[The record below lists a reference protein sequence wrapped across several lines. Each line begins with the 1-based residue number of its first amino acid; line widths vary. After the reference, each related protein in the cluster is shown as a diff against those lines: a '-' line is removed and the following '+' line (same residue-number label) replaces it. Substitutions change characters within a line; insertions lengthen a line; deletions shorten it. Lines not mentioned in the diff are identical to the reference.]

1 MNPARILD
9 LANAFWGSAALFA
22 ALDHG
27 LFAALEAGPASAA
40 DLATRQGLPVRSTE
54 LLLDAVTAL
63 GLCVRE
69 DGTYRN
75 TPEAGVF
82 LVPGRPGSLA
92 GALAYNAR
100 LFPAWAR
107 LGEAISNDAP
117 IVATPVYTG
126 DDPTRT
132 RAFVEGMHVR
142 ALGMG
147 HGLVGAVD
155 LTGRRRLLDVGGGP
169 GTLSVLLCKRYP
181 ELQATVLELPGIA
194 AVGRELVAQQGMA
207 GRVVHQDADV
217 FTVVPGADLGAGY
230 DAVLVSGLLH
240 REPPEAC
247 KALLGRLRDALDPGG
262 VLYIVDVMRDQTRVG
277 PPFAALFGLNMFLT
291 SERGGC
297 HADVDHVAQLEEL
310 GFVDPVITRPTPPMV
325 HTVVHATRA

>member
-1 MNPARILD
+1 MNPGRILD

-27 LFAALEAGPASAA
+27 LFAALEAGPATAAEVASA
-40 DLATRQGLPVRSTE
+40 RSLPLRSTE
-54 LLLDAVTAL
+54 LVLDAVTAL
-63 GLCVRE
+63 GLCVKGDDDR
-69 DGTYRN
+69 YCN
-75 TPEAGVF
+75 TPEASVF

-107 LGEAISNDAP
+107 LGEAVSNDAP
-117 IVATPVYTG
+117 IVQTPVYTG
-126 DDPTRT
+126 DDATRT

-147 HGLVGAVD
+147 HGLIGAVD
-155 LTGRRRLLDVGGGP
+155 LTGRHHLLDVGGGP
-169 GTLSVLLCKRYP
+169 GTLSVLLCRRYP
-181 ELQATVLELPGIA
+181 ELRATVLELPGIA
-194 AVGRELVAQQGMA
+194 AVGRELVAAQGMA
-207 GRVVHQDADV
+207 ERVIHRDADV
-217 FTVVPGADLGAGY
+217 LTADLGTGH

-240 REPPEAC
+240 REPAEAC
-247 KALLGRLRDALDPGG
+247 KALIGRLRDALEPGG
-262 VLYIVDVMRDQTRVG
+262 VIYLVDVMRDQTRVG

-297 HADVDHVAQLEEL
+297 HADVDHVAWLEQL
-310 GFVDPVITRPTPPMV
+310 GFTDPSITRPTPPMV
-325 HTVVHATRA
+325 HTIVRAIRA

>member
-22 ALDHG
+22 ALDHQ
-27 LFAALEAGPASAA
+27 LFATLDAGPATAA
-40 DLATRQGLPVRSTE
+40 DVAAKRGLPVRSTE
-54 LLLDAVTAL
+54 LVLDAVTAL

-69 DGTYRN
+69 GDTYRN
-75 TPEAGVF
+75 TPEAAVF
-82 LVPGRPGSLA
+82 LVPGKPGSLA

-107 LGEAISNDAP
+107 LGEAVGNDAP
-117 IVATPVYTG
+117 IVPTPVYTG
-126 DDPTRT
+126 DDPART

-155 LTGRRRLLDVGGGP
+155 LSGKKHLLDVAGGP
-169 GTLSVLLCKRYP
+169 GTLSVLLCRRHP
-181 ELQATVLELPGIA
+181 ELRATVLELPGIA

-207 GRVVHQDADV
+207 DRVVHKDADV
-217 FTVVPGADLGAGY
+217 LTAALGGGH

-240 REPPEAC
+240 REPPDAC
-247 KALLGRLRDALDPGG
+247 KALLARLKDALDPGG
-262 VLYIVDVMRDQTRVG
+262 VIYIVDVMRDQTRVG

-297 HADVDHVAQLEEL
+297 HPDVDHVDWLTEL
-310 GFVDPVITRPTPPMV
+310 GFTDPVITRPTPPMV
-325 HTVVHATRA
+325 HTVVRATRA

>member
-27 LFAALEAGPASAA
+27 LFAVLEGGPATAA
-40 DLATRQGLPVRSTE
+40 EVAERKGLPLRSTE

-63 GLCVRE
+63 GLLSRE
-69 DGTYRN
+69 HGRYQN
-75 TPEAGVF
+75 TPESNVF
-82 LVPGRPGSLA
+82 LVPGKPGSLA

-107 LGEAISNDAP
+107 LGEAVANDAP
-117 IVATPVYTG
+117 IVGTPVYTG

-155 LTGRRRLLDVGGGP
+155 LGGKKHLLDVAGGP
-169 GTLSVLLCKRYP
+169 GTLSVLLCRRYP
-181 ELQATVLELPGIA
+181 ELRATVLELPGIA
-194 AVGRELVAQQGMA
+194 AVGRELVAAQGMA
-207 GRVVHQDADV
+207 ERVVHRDTDV
-217 FTVVPGADLGAGY
+217 FSDALGAELGGGH

-240 REPPEAC
+240 REPAEAC
-247 KALLGRLRDALDPGG
+247 KALLGHLRESLDPGG
-262 VLYIVDVMRDQTRVG
+262 VIYIVDVMRDQTRIG

-297 HADVDHVAQLEEL
+297 HADVDHVAWLEEL
-310 GFVDPVITRPTPPMV
+310 GFTDAVITRPTPPMV
-325 HTVVHATRA
+325 HTVVRATRS

>member
-1 MNPARILD
+1 MNPTRILD

-27 LFAALEAGPASAA
+27 LFAALAEAPGTAA
-40 DLATRQGLPVRSTE
+40 DVAARKGLPVRSTE

-63 GLCVRE
+63 GLTVK
-69 DGTYRN
+69 DGETFRN

-82 LVPGRPGSLA
+82 LVPGKPGSLA

-107 LGEAISNDAP
+107 LGEAVAKDAP

-126 DDPTRT
+126 DDKART
-132 RAFVEGMHVR
+132 RGFVEGMHVR

-147 HGLVGAVD
+147 HGLIGAVD
-155 LTGRRRLLDVGGGP
+155 LTGKKHLLDVAGGP
-169 GTLSVLLCKRYP
+169 GTLSVLLCRRYP
-181 ELQATVLELPGIA
+181 ELRATVLELPGIA
-194 AVGRELVAQQGMA
+194 AVGRELVAEQGMA
-207 GRVVHQDADV
+207 DRVVHRDADV
-217 FTVVPGADLGAGY
+217 LTDDLGSGH

-240 REPPEAC
+240 REPAAAC
-247 KALLGRLRDALDPGG
+247 KALLARIKDALEPGG
-262 VLYIVDVMRDQTRVG
+262 VIYIVDVMRDASRVG

-297 HADVDHVAQLEEL
+297 HADVDHVAWLEEL

-325 HTVVHATRA
+325 HTVVRATRA

>member
-22 ALDHG
+22 ALDHQ
-27 LFAALEAGPASAA
+27 LVATLAEGPATAA
-40 DLATRQGLPVRSTE
+40 DVAARRGLPLRSTE

-63 GLCVRE
+63 GLTVRE
-69 DGTYRN
+69 GDTYRN

-82 LVPGRPGSLA
+82 LVPGKPGSLA

-107 LGEAISNDAP
+107 LGEAVANDAP

-126 DDPTRT
+126 DDPART
-132 RAFVEGMHVR
+132 RGFVEGMHVR

-147 HGLVGAVD
+147 QGLIGAVD
-155 LTGRRRLLDVGGGP
+155 LTGKKHLLDVAGGP
-169 GTLSVLLCKRYP
+169 GTLSVLLCRRYP
-181 ELQATVLELPGIA
+181 ELRATVLELPGIA

-207 GRVVHQDADV
+207 DRVVHRDADV
-217 FTVVPGADLGAGY
+217 LTADLGGGH

-240 REPPEAC
+240 REPADAC
-247 KALLGRLRDALDPGG
+247 KALLGRLREALDPGG
-262 VLYIVDVMRDQTRVG
+262 VIYIVDVMRDQTRVG

-297 HADVDHVAQLEEL
+297 HADVDHVAWLEEL
-310 GFVDPVITRPTPPMV
+310 GFTDAQITRPTPPMV
-325 HTVVHATRA
+325 HTVVRATRA